1 MPTWCYKYTPCFCG
15 ILLETG
21 TSALEL
27 FGDSCMRVLYPIE
40 GSLTQGVY
48 QRAQVRT
55 HGLKSST
62 NLPLL

>member
-40 GSLTQGVY
+40 QFDTGCIPACT
-48 QRAQVRT
+48 
-55 HGLKSST
+55 ST
-62 NLPLL
+62 YTWA